1 MHYFQNYLEEMHPVG
16 QFMKEKI
23 IQGGIVNGVK
33 MLVCPTW
40 EEDFQTEIHKTGGCL
55 RISMNYSAVDVSY
68 WKELEE
74 IAERYGYDLDEEA
87 KEIINEYVKKYEQ
100 FDDMIWMSGE
110 TEIGFE
116 TFCRA
121 LAKKAGI
128 SPRQAK
134 EYVVSNLHNLEHEE
148 AVDALLL
155 ALQIIKSENGL
166 EGTQWNKPTCDFLK
180 KEFEKML
187 GLNDGQENA

>member
-1 MHYFQNYLEEMHPVG
+1 
-16 QFMKEKI
+16 MKEKI

-40 EEDFQTEIHKTGGCL
+40 EEDFQNEIHKTGGCL

-74 IAERYGYDLDEEA
+74 IAERYGYDL
-87 KEIINEYVKKYEQ
+87 
-100 FDDMIWMSGE
+100 
-110 TEIGFE
+110 
-116 TFCRA
+116 
-121 LAKKAGI
+121 